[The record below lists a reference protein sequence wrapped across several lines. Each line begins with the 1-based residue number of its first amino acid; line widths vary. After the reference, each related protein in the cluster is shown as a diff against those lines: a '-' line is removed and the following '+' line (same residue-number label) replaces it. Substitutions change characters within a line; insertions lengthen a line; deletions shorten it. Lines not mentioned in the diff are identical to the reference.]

1 MIIQLETWEYEWAA
15 AVAMRRTTSN
25 WNKQDAAHY
34 NDKSKMEDN
43 RTANHAATLCELAVA
58 KATNQYWSGSA
69 WCSHDQ
75 KKYGSVTIDVGRNI
89 EVKRSR
95 TKDDISIRDGQ
106 YGLGMI
112 LFVARPAAPEFKTVD
127 IWGWIEFDKAWDLGE
142 PVYGKN
148 NVREINRRHLNDDPD
163 ACPRP

>member
-1 MIIQLETWEYEWAA
+1 MIIQLETWEYEYAA
-15 AVAMRRTTSN
+15 QVGMRRTTAN
-25 WNKQDAAHY
+25 WNKHDAAHY

-43 RTANHAATLCELAVA
+43 RTANHAAAWCELAVA
-58 KATNQYWSGSA
+58 KATNQYWSGSV
-69 WCSHDQ
+69 WCSHDHN
-75 KKYGSVTIDVGRNI
+75 KFKAMPDVGLNI

-112 LFVARPAAPEFKTVD
+112 LFVARPAAPEFRSVD
-127 IWGWIEFDKAWDLGE
+127 IWGWIEFDKAWDEGE

-148 NVREINRRHLNDDPD
+148 NVREINRRHLNVDPD